1 MSDAEEYYSSVQTV
15 CRKLRASKVT
25 RLTLDMHAAASDKK
39 KYPQVEFL
47 TSKGAQVW
55 EIGKKSRGEGGG
67 RDSVEER

>member
-1 MSDAEEYYSSVQTV
+1 
-15 CRKLRASKVT
+15 
-25 RLTLDMHAAASDKK
+25 MHAAASDKKK